1 MDARR
6 DFASGLIAIGAVK
19 FGEFKLKLHEKNPNA
34 PLSPIYIDLRIIK
47 SFPHV
52 LDAAIRVYKDLI
64 AGLKFDVI
72 ADIPTAATPFVAILC
87 HELKVG
93 MISPRKEQKE
103 HGIATKVEGVFQK
116 GNTALLVDDLIT
128 QADSKVEAI
137 RVLEEQGLIVKDV
150 VVLIDREQGGIR
162 QLGNAGYTCHAAFK
176 LSELLALLVN
186 EGKISRS
193 DYDRTVHYL
202 RTMKS

>member
-1 MDARR
+1 MDARK

-19 FGEFKLKLHEKNPNA
+19 FGAFRLKLHEKNPNA

-47 SFPHV
+47 SFPEV
-52 LDAAIRVYKDLI
+52 MDASIRVYRDLI

-87 HELKVG
+87 HQLKVG

-103 HGIATKVEGVFQK
+103 YGIATKVEGVFQK
-116 GNTALLVDDLIT
+116 GSTVLLIDDLIT
-128 QADSKVEAI
+128 QADSKIEAV
-137 RVLEEQGLIVKDV
+137 RAMEEQGLIVKDV

-162 QLGNAGYTCHAAFK
+162 QLKNAGYSCQAAFK
-176 LSELLALLVN
+176 LSELLSLLVN

-193 DYDRTVHYL
+193 DYDRTVDYL
-202 RTMKS
+202 GAARP